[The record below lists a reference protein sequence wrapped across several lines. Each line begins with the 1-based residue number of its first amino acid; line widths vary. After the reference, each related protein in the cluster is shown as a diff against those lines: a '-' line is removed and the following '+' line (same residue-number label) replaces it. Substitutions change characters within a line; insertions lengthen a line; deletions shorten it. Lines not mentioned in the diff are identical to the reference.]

1 MKKVKWLLIALIYT
15 ILVMLLL
22 YMVTKA
28 CGVTSEEWL
37 EPVRKAGQLV

>member
-1 MKKVKWLLIALIYT
+1 MKKIRWLLVTLIYT

-22 YMVTKA
+22 YMVTEA